1 MPTPG
6 TAGVAHP
13 FLVWLNSEA
22 ELPVNVSGRYEI
34 ALNGQQLCA
43 SSRKK
48 RHAYR
53 LPVICMGYRLL

>member
-34 ALNGQQLCA
+34 DINGQQLGA
-43 SSRKK
+43 SSAK

-53 LPVICMGYRLL
+53 LLVICMCYRLL